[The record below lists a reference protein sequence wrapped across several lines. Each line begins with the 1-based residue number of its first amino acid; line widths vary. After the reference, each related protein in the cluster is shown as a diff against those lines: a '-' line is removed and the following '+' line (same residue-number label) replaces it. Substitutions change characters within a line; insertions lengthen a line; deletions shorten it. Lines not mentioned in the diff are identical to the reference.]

1 MMEVKTN
8 LSPCL
13 RWKSWST
20 KIRKAM
26 QQRMVDRIMV
36 AWTACTVE
44 NSVGKGQE
52 LMTEDHRPPGPLGCT
67 VTAPEQG

>member
-13 RWKSWST
+13 RRNSWST

-44 NSVGKGQE
+44 KSVGKGARVH
-52 LMTEDHRPPGPLGCT
+52 D
-67 VTAPEQG
+67 